1 MPSKGYGTWRR
12 DFEVNGDM
20 FTGIVKA
27 VGTVSSVVARE
38 GGARIQVDV
47 GYLAAGLG
55 VGDSVAVN
63 GCCLTVTEV
72 EGSLVSFD
80 AVAETLRRSNLG
92 TLRAG
97 SRVNLELALPAG
109 APMGGHFVQGH
120 VDCTGEVVGLVEEGE
135 SRRVRVSF
143 PREFSNYVVEK
154 GSVAVDGVSL
164 TVAAREDNWLE
175 VVLVPHT
182 IGSTTAGAWEIGH
195 EPNLEFD
202 VLAKYVE
209 ACLRP
214 HAEKK
219 RTAP

>member
-1 MPSKGYGTWRR
+1 MTG
-12 DFEVNGDM
+12 EM

-27 VGTVSSVVARE
+27 VGTVRSVEARE
-38 GGARIQVDV
+38 GGARLRLDV
-47 GYLAAGLG
+47 GDLASGLD

-63 GCCLTVTEV
+63 GCCLTVTHV

-80 AVAETLRRSNLG
+80 AVAETLRRTNLG
-92 TLRAG
+92 TLGPG
-97 SRVNLELALPAG
+97 SRVNLEAALPAG

-120 VDCTGEVVGLVEEGE
+120 IDCTGEVVGVEEEGE

-143 PREFSNYVVEK
+143 PREFGTYVVEK
-154 GSVAVDGVSL
+154 GSIAVDGVSL
-164 TVAAREDNWLE
+164 TVARREDNCLE

-182 IGSTTAGAWEIGH
+182 IGSTTAGAWEVGH
-195 EPNLEFD
+195 KPNLEFD

-214 HAEKK
+214 HVEKK